1 VNLLAHGIDRGD
13 PTPEAR
19 MSRTPRP
26 RRLARIAAMSG
37 AALAAAALTPAAAS
51 AAPVRPA
58 AHHPPGVVGS
68 AITLANHIQLDG
80 YDEATDA
87 AGNAYIGWIANSS
100 PADPGTRTIYLCT
113 LRPGASTC
121 AGGIQHTASLGVS
134 SAEGLRL
141 IVTRAGQVTMVWFHD
156 DTASE
161 SGPNGSSIAE
171 TTSDRGGPL
180 AAATDV
186 VTNAPSFGSMLDAVR
201 GPDGKIWTISYAD
214 LSGPLQLRDGFT
226 PTATHVTPPWAVGF
240 AQLAFAKG
248 KPILTVEKDGAIS
261 TGPSYASASGSHWS
275 SFKPVAKTWAV
286 GTNADLLATGH
297 GVRLITAVGDA
308 TYRPVISKWTG
319 NGFSHRK
326 LTADHS
332 PCAPA
337 THDAYSDGS
346 GRLVEVANE
355 CGKLA
360 VSDYPDDNH
369 DAVLR
374 FPGRGLVNAQAP
386 QIASTSRG
394 TAFVAWSVES
404 GSTGDLFRVVR
415 FRLQDRTTSK
425 SKRAS
430 AGKVTVFGPMSC
442 LPAVSTPVRVTAR
455 HAHGWTVGSKSLRL
469 GHKRLHKS
477 SLDGSKLTP
486 GKLYK
491 LHGSAVFH
499 HGTHHKRLTATL
511 KFRSCPTG

>member
-1 VNLLAHGIDRGD
+1 
-13 PTPEAR
+13 

-51 AAPVRPA
+51 AAPARPA

-68 AITLANHIQLDG
+68 AITLANHVQLDG

-87 AGNAYIGWIANSS
+87 HGNAYIGWIANSS
-100 PADPGTRTIYLCT
+100 RTNTASRTIYLCT
-113 LRPGASTC
+113 LRPGASRC

-134 SAEGLRL
+134 SAAGLRV

-156 DTASE
+156 DSD
-161 SGPNGSSIAE
+161 SINGPNGSAIAE

-180 AAATDV
+180 TAASDV
-186 VTNAPSFGSMLDAVR
+186 VTDAPSFGSMLDAVR
-201 GPDGKIWTISYAD
+201 GPDGKIWTITYAD
-214 LSGPLQLRDGFT
+214 LSGPLLLRDGFT
-226 PTATHVTPPWAVGF
+226 STATHLTPPWPVGF

-248 KPILTVEKDGAIS
+248 KPILTVEKYGAIS

-275 SFKPVAKTWAV
+275 KFKPVAKTWAV
-286 GTNADLLATGH
+286 GTNADLNATRH
-297 GVRLITAVGDA
+297 GVRLITAEGNA
-308 TYRPVISKWTG
+308 GYQPVISKWTG
-319 NGFSHRK
+319 NGFSHPK
-326 LTADHS
+326 HTADHN
-332 PCAPA
+332 PCAPS

-355 CGKLA
+355 CSKLT
-360 VSDYPDDNH
+360 VSDYPDDNR
-369 DAVLR
+369 DVVLR
-374 FPGRGLVNAQAP
+374 FSGKGLVNAQAP
-386 QIASTSRG
+386 QIASTARG

-404 GSTGDLFRVVR
+404 GSTGDLLRVVR
-415 FRLQDRTTSK
+415 FRLPDRTTHK
-425 SKRAS
+425 SRHAS
-430 AGKVTVFGPMSC
+430 AGRVTVFGPMSC
-442 LPAVSTPVRVTAR
+442 LPAVSTPVRVTAH

-469 GHKRLHKS
+469 GHKRLHKH

-499 HGTHHKRLTATL
+499 HGTHHKKLTATL